1 MKNLAL
7 ILKWFI
13 IIFSLRLV
21 YLFCRQIW
29 CVIQSY
35 GNGSIEKDVF
45 FGINIPEDLSHTG
58 YLLVSVF
65 SCAILMYLFFL
76 LNLFRRVIQGLVK
89 NQIFISKNAEQLVK
103 ISKGL
108 FLFGIMLSL
117 IQLVLRMTQ
126 SFPEFSI
133 NDPAYSDAYILG
145 YKGGVSINLL
155 LSTGF
160 PIFIYA
166 LFIFIIAKL
175 IKEGHLLKQENDLTI

>member
-1 MKNLAL
+1 MKNSAL
-7 ILKWFI
+7 ILKWLI
-13 IIFSLRLV
+13 IVFSLRLI
-21 YLFCRQIW
+21 YLFCKQIW
-29 CVIQSY
+29 YVIQSY
-35 GNGSIEKDVF
+35 GNGTIEKEVF
-45 FGINIPEDLSHTG
+45 FGIKIPEDLTHTG

-65 SCAILMYLFFL
+65 SCALLMYLFFL
-76 LNLFRRVIQGLVK
+76 LNLFRSVVQGLVK

-108 FLFGIMLSL
+108 LLFGIMLFL
-117 IQLVLRMTQ
+117 IQLVLRMVQ

-133 NDPAYSDAYILG
+133 SDPAYSDAYILG
-145 YKGGVSINLL
+145 YKIGVSINLL